1 MTFDQETAV
10 GIGLLILVTGLV
22 GLLVVRIAR
31 SHEVE
36 VAEDLPVPVSAD
48 RATLFVAQVLQA
60 LPGVR
65 CEPVSPTSYRLVR
78 KVIPTWSMVFLLLGL
93 VGVVLMLLVR
103 QDRATSAE
111 LLEGPHGVSLRL
123 LGSLERKQV
132 EAIRAAF
139 SAVPVQA

>member
-60 LPGVR
+60 LPGSLTDV
-65 CEPVSPTSYRLVR
+65 VPTGAQGDPDDGV
-78 KVIPTWSMVFLLLGL
+78 PA
-93 VGVVLMLLVR
+93 VGAGRWVLMLLVR
-103 QDRATSAE
+103 GSAE
-111 LLEGPHGVSLRL
+111 LLEGPHGLSLRL